1 MPDEPQPSE
10 DRRPASQFV
19 FYLVPLVIVLA
30 VGALFLM
37 GGGKS
42 PATAKDDEKP
52 KPPAKV
58 EVGKD
63 YYVIV
68 TLMEFHP
75 QKINGKKWDVRDSA
89 PDIYYDLEWHG
100 KTIFSTKNDVAKNA
114 LIAHW
119 IGLGADI
126 KITDIGKILLPGGK
140 RVTPLNA
147 VKAALISVEQDDELV
162 IHAFDKD
169 ALSSDDSAGQCALR
183 VTDLKRGDN
192 EFFIDANGNATRDRG
207 ELAKDRGGLKR
218 LSLRVVDSS
227 LPIEELVKALR

>member
-10 DRRPASQFV
+10 APRSAPQFV

-30 VGALFLM
+30 VGALFFM

-42 PATAKDDEKP
+42 PATAKDDEEP

-58 EVGKD
+58 KVGHD

-75 QKINGKKWDVRDSA
+75 HKTNGDNWDVPDSA

-100 KTIFSTKNDVAKNA
+100 TTIFSTNNDAVKDA

-126 KITDIGKILLPGGK
+126 KITDLGKILMPGGK
-140 RVTPLNA
+140 RLTPLNA
-147 VKAALISVEQDDELV
+147 VKAALISVVEGDELV
-162 IHAFDKD
+162 IRAFDND
-169 ALSSDDSAGQCALR
+169 PFSDDPAGQCALR
-183 VTDLKRGDN
+183 VTDLKLGDN
-192 EFFIDANGNATRDRG
+192 EFFIDANGSATRDRS

-218 LSLRVVDSS
+218 LTLRVVDSS

>member
-10 DRRPASQFV
+10 APRSAPQFV

-30 VGALFLM
+30 VGALFFK

-42 PATAKDDEKP
+42 PGSAKDKEQP

-58 EVGKD
+58 EVGHD

-75 QKINGKKWDVRDSA
+75 HKTSGEKWDIRDSA
-89 PDIYYDLEWHG
+89 PDIFYELQWHDQ
-100 KTIFSTKNDVAKNA
+100 TIFSTKNDVAKNA

-126 KITDIGKILLPGGK
+126 KITDLGKILMPGGK
-140 RVTPLNA
+140 RLTPLNA
-147 VKAALISVEQDDELV
+147 VKAALISVEKDDELV
-162 IHAFDKD
+162 IRTFDKD
-169 ALSSDDSAGQCALR
+169 PLSDDPAGQCALR
-183 VTDLKRGDN
+183 VTDLKHGDN
-192 EFFIDANGNATRDRG
+192 EFFIDTNGSATRDRG

-218 LSLRVVDSS
+218 LTLRVVDSS